1 MGGFLERRYD
11 GEKKKKKSQ
20 DPCELQGVFRPSG
33 LTGVRGRSDLEVRQW
48 GEKRKVNS

>member
-1 MGGFLERRYD
+1 MMGE
-11 GEKKKKKSQ
+11 KKKSQ